1 MIVDCLLRN
10 ILVRSSWLLLG
21 VRASFQFQSAFA
33 FVPSATTTG
42 RAAILRGSLSLSPPS
57 SSRLHSTIFTKD
69 QKLVGE
75 RLDIDENFF
84 GENIEVI
91 HSHPDVFLIRNFL
104 EIKYCDDLIEKA
116 SEKKLDQSPVVY
128 AGKMDD
134 TKELISLAAKGPVVW
149 LAVLVSYFQVSGND
163 SVESGG
169 SQLDFFIHAA
179 QNYAGF
185 LLLAVAGIVTFLKSR
200 EDGLQK
206 LRTSTSTT
214 LDNLDDEESGTYQ
227 FVKQSTNLFNP
238 DPVSKKNPAKHAQY
252 FEAPTVIRYEEGQAL
267 SPHFDANRSAET
279 EDKNRGGQTLAT
291 LLLYLN
297 NVEEGGQTRFG
308 LLSPQKGERNDND
321 DNETLTVQPKAGD
334 AVLFFPADKDGNFD
348 ERLEHEGC
356 AALDT
361 KWIARIWRHYER
373 VPPPF
378 GLTNSALSKL

>member
-1 MIVDCLLRN
+1 MIVDNAVRNSFAIHSWTLLA
-10 ILVRSSWLLLG
+10 
-21 VRASFQFQSAFA
+21 VRASFQFQSAYA
-33 FVPSATTTG
+33 FVPIATT
-42 RAAILRGSLSLSPPS
+42 RAAILRGSLSTSPHS
-57 SSRLHSTIFTKD
+57 SSCLHSTIFTKD
-69 QKLVGE
+69 QQLVGE
-75 RLDIDENFF
+75 RLDIDEIFF
-84 GENIEVI
+84 GDNIEAI
-91 HSHPDVFLIRNFL
+91 HTDPDVFLIRNFL
-104 EIKYCDDLIEKA
+104 DTKYCDDLIEKA

-128 AGKMDD
+128 AGKTDD
-134 TKELISLAAKGPVVW
+134 MKELVSLAAKGPVVW
-149 LAVLVSYFQVSGND
+149 LAVLVSYFQVSSND
-163 SVESGG
+163 SGG
-169 SQLDFFIHAA
+169 SGGGQLELLIHAA

-185 LLLAVAGIVTFLKSR
+185 LLLALAGITAFLKSR
-200 EDGLQK
+200 ENGLQE

-214 LDNLDDEESGTYQ
+214 LDDLDNGESGTYQ

-238 DPVSKKNPAKHAQY
+238 DSTAMKENPAKHAQY

-297 NVEEGGQTRFG
+297 NVDEGGQTRFG
-308 LLSPQKGERNDND
+308 LLPPQNGERSNNDN
-321 DNETLTVQPKAGD
+321 NIALTVQPKAGD